1 MGVCDLGDVNL
12 VKYQLESTNVSIV
25 SVSLNASPP
34 HSGHLHIRQVSCLS
48 SGLPGLSNLTSSGSF
63 IGRFSFFSATSPQ
76 LSQWTTGIGHP
87 QYLCLL
93 SPQSRSRY
101 FVTPFPQP
109 CFSAKRIVSSIA
121 SAPVATSTP
130 VKWFTHLTRSDLG
143 GTYAISF
150 TSSSFSKE

>member
-1 MGVCDLGDVNL
+1 M
-12 VKYQLESTNVSIV
+12 SIV
-25 SVSLNASPP
+25 SVSLNAGSP
-34 HSGHLHIRQVSCLS
+34 HSGHLHLRQISCLS

-93 SPQSRSRY
+93 RPQSHNRY

-109 CFSAKRIVSSIA
+109 CFSAKRIVLSIA
-121 SAPVATSTP
+121 SAPLAISNASEVVYP
-130 VKWFTHLTRSDLG
+130 FDRFGLG
-143 GTYAISF
+143 GNIRYIF
-150 TSSSFSKE
+150 HLLFIFKE